1 MMRLTVL
8 KFFNPS
14 LLKIV
19 IALAL
24 LVGLTWLWG
33 FIGNMFIM
41 DVSFY
46 GVPLHFFTAWGPC
59 QAGQACFE
67 FNTLNLVLDAVFWY
81 IVSAFAVDR
90 FGRKKQ

>member
-1 MMRLTVL
+1 ML
-8 KFFNPS
+8 KFLKPS

-24 LVGLTWLWG
+24 FAGLTWLWS

-41 DVSFY
+41 DTSFC
-46 GVPLHFFTAWGPC
+46 GVPLNFFTAWGPC
-59 QAGQACFE
+59 QAGQACSE
-67 FNTLNLVLDAVFWY
+67 FNTLNLVLDVIFWY